1 MVIWLDPDVVQCMDS
16 WLHTDNCKNRSE
28 MIGKAIRFYMG
39 YLATADVSEYLSK
52 ALVATLLPYP
62 RTLAAKPSAAGSPR
76 IRRRGGMDGLSASA
90 GSEGYGACADA
101 GQISFDKSLDTQR
114 RLRGDEWMD

>member
-28 MIGKAIRFYMG
+28 MIGKA
-39 YLATADVSEYLSK
+39 LVS
-52 ALVATLLPYP
+52 TLRPHL

-76 IRRRGGMDGLSASA
+76 IRRRSGMDELSALA